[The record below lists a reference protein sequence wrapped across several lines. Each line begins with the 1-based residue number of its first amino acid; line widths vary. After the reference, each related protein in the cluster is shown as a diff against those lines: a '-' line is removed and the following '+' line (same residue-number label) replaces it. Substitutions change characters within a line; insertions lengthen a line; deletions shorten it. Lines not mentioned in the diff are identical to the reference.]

1 MRENNNFTRIKH
13 GDTMTREH
21 KELVT
26 HIFKGNRFADNG
38 LDIDV
43 LSELSCYKE
52 LLTETA
58 KALWRRKNPGS
69 KRLPNNFEDTLVL
82 KIYQIQPGSVA
93 IPICREYE
101 KSDQRTFLP
110 DEPDELDEAV
120 DLVTRVIEAAE
131 SEKLI
136 PDEFPA
142 SLLAKFQDYGK
153 TLRPDEFIEYSLP
166 NSSSRVCYTPIAR
179 QILIAHTNE
188 KYEDFIDVTGTV
200 TMARISHPRMA
211 LMLDDGSEPE
221 AVFLP
226 QHEEIII
233 MALKDH
239 ATAKIRLKGRGV
251 YVGGKLQRI
260 SEISSL
266 TLLPHG
272 EIMIDES
279 TKPIWQVFEEI
290 MRDVPE
296 EEISKLP
303 IDAAENH
310 DYYIY
315 GTPKII

>member
-1 MRENNNFTRIKH
+1 
-13 GDTMTREH
+13 MTRAH

-26 HIFKGNRFADNG
+26 HIFKGKRFDDNG
-38 LDIDV
+38 LDMDV
-43 LSELSCYKE
+43 LSELSFYKE

-69 KRLPNNFEDTLVL
+69 KRLPNNFEDTLIL
-82 KIYQIQPGSVA
+82 KIYQIKPGSVA

-101 KSDQRTFLP
+101 KSDQTTFP
-110 DEPDELDEAV
+110 FSPNEPDELDEAV
-120 DLVTRVIEAAE
+120 DLVTRVIGAAE
-131 SEKLI
+131 SEKLL

-166 NSSSRVCYTPIAR
+166 NSSSSVRYTSIAR
-179 QILIAHTNE
+179 QILVARTYE

-211 LMLDDGSEPE
+211 LMLDDDEVES
-221 AVFLP
+221 VFLP

-239 ATAKIRLKGRGV
+239 ATAKIRLQGRGV
-251 YVGGKLQRI
+251 YFGGKLQRI
-260 SEISSL
+260 SEISSI
-266 TLLPHG
+266 TLLPCG
-272 EIMIDES
+272 EIPIDES
-279 TKPIWQVFEEI
+279 VKPIWQVFEEI
-290 MRDVPE
+290 MNDVPI
-296 EEISKLP
+296 EEINKLP
-303 IDAAENH
+303 VDAAENH

-315 GTPKII
+315 GIPKTA